1 MPKKLTASWIGLAS
15 SVLFLGAI
23 LWVLHRQQSLD
34 DLAEIWRRS
43 DKAAIWLAVAAMMVA
58 NVMGAARLTVIM
70 MATGVEHVGLL
81 SMFRIQLVSQ
91 FVAHGAPISALADLA
106 RAAMLKLR
114 FGVTIGRSV
123 RIVFYERVTG
133 ALGAAVV
140 GLSAVIVEFCL
151 PPPHPLIKSQLLLWS
166 AGLVG
171 TALLLVFNGLQI
183 NTRLELLNQA
193 VRAVS
198 MLGKMLAEPT
208 TTAKLM
214 LISLVQMISMALVF
228 IVLAGGMHVAVS
240 SVQAILFMPLIFFV
254 SSLPV
259 FYLGWGAREAIV
271 IATLGTAATVSTSE
285 AVALSVG
292 FGSIVF
298 LSSLPGAAF
307 WLLRPSMRKAISSAG
322 HGLDRSHLEQA

>member
-228 IVLAGGMHVAVS
+228 IVLAGGMHIAVS

>member
-1 MPKKLTASWIGLAS
+1 
-15 SVLFLGAI
+15 
-23 LWVLHRQQSLD
+23 
-34 DLAEIWRRS
+34 
-43 DKAAIWLAVAAMMVA
+43 
-58 NVMGAARLTVIM
+58 
-70 MATGVEHVGLL
+70 
-81 SMFRIQLVSQ
+81 MFRIQLVSQ

-228 IVLAGGMHVAVS
+228 IVLAGGMHIAVS